1 MANLNRILG
10 MASKVIDKQMQKQRA
25 QGNGAAGNQQ
35 NPHGSGVGP
44 TGATSSAAPRT
55 S

>member
-25 QGNGAAGNQQ
+25 QGNAAAGDQQ
-35 NPHGSGVGP
+35 NARGTGVGP
-44 TGATSSAAPRT
+44 TGATSSAARRT